1 VAGQVLRVVQESE
14 AVVAMGAPIMEI
26 GDPHDLEVV
35 VDVLTSDAPAIRE
48 GAQAELD
55 HGGNVLPLIGRVRL
69 IEPAGFTKVSALG
82 VEEQRVNVIIDFA
95 ASLDWQNLGDAHRV
109 DARIIV
115 EKRSD
120 AVLVPVGALFRHA
133 DGWATFVVADGRARM
148 RALQLG
154 SRNGEQAVV
163 EEGLQPGER
172 VIVFP
177 SDAVR
182 DGVRVRDR
190 TTQTR

>member
-1 VAGQVLRVVQESE
+1 VLFERWGGPGALKGVVRVV
-14 AVVAMGAPIMEI
+14 
-26 GDPHDLEVV
+26 
-35 VDVLTSDAPAIRE
+35 
-48 GAQAELD
+48 
-55 HGGNVLPLIGRVRL
+55 
-69 IEPAGFTKVSALG
+69 EPSGFTKVSALG

>member
-1 VAGQVLRVVQESE
+1 
-14 AVVAMGAPIMEI
+14 
-26 GDPHDLEVV
+26 
-35 VDVLTSDAPAIRE
+35 
-48 GAQAELD
+48 
-55 HGGNVLPLIGRVRL
+55 
-69 IEPAGFTKVSALG
+69 
-82 VEEQRVNVIIDFA
+82 
-95 ASLDWQNLGDAHRV
+95 
-109 DARIIV
+109 
-115 EKRSD
+115 
-120 AVLVPVGALFRHA
+120 VPVGALFRHA

-182 DGVRVRDR
+182 DGARIRVRESQAR
-190 TTQTR
+190 R